1 MTTRSKWI
9 WIAVCL
15 LGFAAIKAA
24 SLFWWQQKN
33 AAQTPP
39 QAAAKDKVIL
49 GITGVCDASKNA
61 CEFEPNQYFELI
73 GVRTNNTPFAAK
85 ITGLP
90 ENVQKVS
97 LSFSMLAMDMG
108 FNRFDLQKQSDKTWV
123 VSPIYLP
130 FCGDD
135 RIWRVTWTIDG
146 KSYYSDFETLP

>member
-1 MTTRSKWI
+1 MTNSSSKWLL
-9 WIAVCL
+9 IAFCL
-15 LGFAAIKAA
+15 LAFAAIKVA
-24 SLFWWQQKN
+24 SLFWWQEKN
-33 AAQTPP
+33 AAKKSEKTEKQ
-39 QAAAKDKVIL
+39 VIL

-61 CEFEPNQYFELI
+61 CEFAPNQFFELI

-90 ENVQKVS
+90 ESVQRVS

-108 FNRFDLQKQSDKTWV
+108 FNRFDLKKQADQSWV

-135 RIWRVTWTIDG
+135 RLWRVTWQIDD
-146 KSYYSDFETLP
+146 KQYYSDFETQP